1 MDYLLKSG
9 GGHQAALEPSRNA
22 ASNKKIQQQQQ
33 QVVHVPQPIAAIP
46 KPAPSNQCMASP
58 NLNSP
63 PSIPNPL
70 DLLHASPHLMNPAAL
85 AAMSQHYA
93 NLQAAFM
100 ATQMQQH
107 PHAAAQFP
115 FPHPF
120 AFAAAAGIPNL
131 ANIRMPSSSAL
142 DMQNSAIERLLK
154 AAESVS
160 TSSSAN

>member
-1 MDYLLKSG
+1 MMDYLLKS

-22 ASNKKIQQQQQ
+22 ANVNKKVQH
-33 QVVHVPQPIAAIP
+33 VHAPQPIGGIP
-46 KPAPSNQCMASP
+46 KPTPSAPCVASP
-58 NLNSP
+58 NMS

-85 AAMSQHYA
+85 AAMTQHYA

-120 AFAAAAGIPNL
+120 AFAAAAGIPNF

-142 DMQNSAIERLLK
+142 DMHHSAIERLLK
-154 AAESVS
+154 AAESVA
-160 TSSSAN
+160 TSSADSEAARV